1 MLTSDQLLAR
11 FDGVRRAGRDRWVAR
26 CPAHDDRH
34 PSLSLRPGDKGNWL
48 LHCHAGCGVD
58 EVISAAGLAWRDI
71 EPDRPLW
78 HRHKG
83 NGGPAAWAGLVA
95 ALHALEQHHIRAL
108 ALAPGVAAG
117 QDDTEDLLRAV
128 FSAAD
133 TVREIKAMARR
144 AMRADVDAGQ
154 RRRVL

>member
-1 MLTSDQLLAR
+1 MLTPDQLLAR
-11 FDGVRRAGRDRWVAR
+11 LDGVHRAGRDRWVAR
-26 CPAHDDRH
+26 CPAHDDRS
-34 PSLSLRPGDKGNWL
+34 PSLSVRLGDKGGML
-48 LHCHAGCGVD
+48 LHCHAGCAIA

-83 NGGPAAWAGLVA
+83 NGGPAAWTPLLA
-95 ALHALEQHHIRAL
+95 AMAALEQQHVQVL
-108 ALAPGVAAG
+108 ALAPGVAVG
-117 QDDTEDLLRAV
+117 DDLEPLLRAV
-128 FSAAD
+128 FAAAD
-133 TVREIKAMARR
+133 SMAEIKAMARR